1 MGIRQKKRKGR
12 NNIKLRTRDTIGSL
26 PPELRGPSQ
35 NRFGG
40 HQTQRLR
47 GYRRTGKPGP
57 GRRVTGELREAIEAD
72 LRKRGVIT

>member
-1 MGIRQKKRKGR
+1 MSDQEKKRDSRDTTEIKGR
-12 NNIKLRTRDTIGSL
+12 ETINSL
-26 PPELRGPSQ
+26 PPELRGPAQ

-57 GRRVTGELREAIEAD
+57 GRRVTGEQREAIEAD
-72 LRKRGVIT
+72 LRKRGLIT